1 MTEQVN
7 GAGRLRS
14 ASLWLLMVGVLTL
27 LAGLATG
34 AVALA
39 ATVGVWIDA
48 WNWQRGFEL
57 LGSAHGWAPRVA
69 ISAAVVAA
77 LLLVAGR
84 VFTGRLVMAP
94 AALALLGAGAA
105 ALAWYI
111 PESHRPPAEANV
123 PPIHDIATDVQSPP
137 QFVDVLPLRVDA
149 ANTVDY
155 GNYPNMTPQ
164 RLGELTRE
172 AYPDLVTRRLD
183 VPPGQAFDRAL
194 EAVERLGWDLV
205 AAVPDD
211 GRIEATDTTF
221 WFRFK
226 DDVVIRIQPSGDGG
240 SLVDARSTSRVGLG
254 DVGTNAR
261 RLREFFSH
269 LEE

>member
-1 MTEQVN
+1 MTEQQD
-7 GAGRLRS
+7 GTGRLR
-14 ASLWLLMVGVLTL
+14 AANPWLVMVGTMAL
-27 LAGLATG
+27 LAGIATG

-39 ATVGVWIDA
+39 AVVGVWTQA
-48 WNWQRGFEL
+48 WNFQRGFEL
-57 LGSAHGWAPRVA
+57 LGAAHSWGPTVA
-69 ISAAVVAA
+69 VSAAVVAA
-77 LLLVAGR
+77 LVLVAGR
-84 VFTGRLVMAP
+84 VLSGRLLLLP
-94 AALALLGAGAA
+94 PTLALLGAGAA

-111 PESHRPPAEANV
+111 PESHRPPEDANI
-123 PPIHDIATDVQSPP
+123 PPIHDIATDVENPP

-149 ANTVDY
+149 ANTTDY

-164 RLGELTRE
+164 RLGEMTRA
-172 AYPDLVTRRLD
+172 AYPDLVTQRLD
-183 VPPGQAFDRAL
+183 VPPAQAFDRAL

-205 AAVPDD
+205 AAVPDE

-226 DDVVIRIQPSGDGG
+226 DDVVIRIRPSGDGG

-261 RLREFFSH
+261 RLRAFFER
-269 LEE
+269 LGV

>member
-1 MTEQVN
+1 MEQ
-7 GAGRLRS
+7 GTGTGRLR
-14 ASLWLLMVGVLTL
+14 AANLWLLMVGILTL

-39 ATVGVWIDA
+39 AVVGVWTEA

-57 LGSAHGWAPRVA
+57 LGAAHSWGPTVA

-77 LLLVAGR
+77 LVLVAGR
-84 VFTGRLVMAP
+84 VLSGRLVMLP
-94 AALALLGAGAA
+94 AVLALSGAGAA

-111 PESHRPPAEANV
+111 PESHRPPEGANI
-123 PPIHDIATDVQSPP
+123 PPIHDISTDVNNPP
-137 QFVDVLPLRVDA
+137 RFVDVLPLRVDA
-149 ANTVDY
+149 ANTTDY

-172 AYPDLVTRRLD
+172 AYPDLVTRRID
-183 VPPGQAFDRAL
+183 MSPAQVFERAL

-261 RLREFFSH
+261 RLRAFFER
-269 LEE
+269 LDP